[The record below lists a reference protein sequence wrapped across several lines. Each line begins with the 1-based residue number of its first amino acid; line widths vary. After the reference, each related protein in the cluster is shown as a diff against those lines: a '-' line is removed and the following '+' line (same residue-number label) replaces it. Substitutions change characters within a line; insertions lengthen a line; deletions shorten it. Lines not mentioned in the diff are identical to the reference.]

1 MSLLAADV
9 LVAEIGSTTT
19 VVNAFAGL
27 HGSSPRFL
35 GQGMAPTSVLEG
47 DVTRGLAE
55 AIADLKKRLG
65 AEVTWQ
71 RMLAV
76 SSAAGGLRMTV
87 HGLAYDMTAR
97 AAREAALGAGAIV
110 KLVTAGELTPS
121 NLAELVAIQPNIILL
136 AGGVDYGERQ
146 TAIANARALA
156 LLPLAAPI
164 VYAGNKACCD
174 EVTGI
179 LRAAGKRV
187 FAVENV
193 YPRIDELNIEPTRR
207 AIQQVFE
214 EHIVHAPG
222 MERLREMVEG
232 SILPTPGAV
241 MRAAELLYQKMG
253 DLLVLDVGGAT
264 TDVHS
269 VTAGSEEL
277 ARLAHSPEPLAKR
290 TVEGDLGVYVN
301 AACVATLVTPFEAA
315 QAGVNLAEAL
325 AAWGPLPRNKAELSA
340 LHLLTKKAVHTA
352 LDRHV
357 GRIKHLYGP
366 GGKFVIAE
374 GKDLTAVKWVVGT
387 GGPLTKLA
395 GAREILQNALRVTA
409 KHEMY
414 PRDFRVLIDRNYNL
428 AVLGVLSQEYEAAAA
443 QLMLDSLEWG
453 SSNAIS
459 HD

>member
-1 MSLLAADV
+1 MSLVAADV

-19 VVNAFAGL
+19 VVNAFMGL
-27 HGSSPRFL
+27 NTASPRFL
-35 GQGMAPTSVLEG
+35 GQGMAPTSVLAG
-47 DVTRGLAE
+47 DVNLGLSL
-55 AIADLKKRLG
+55 AIADLKTRLG
-65 AEVTWQ
+65 AQLTWQ

-110 KLVTAGELTPS
+110 KLITAGELTAS
-121 NLAELVAIQPNIILL
+121 NLEQLVAVKPNIILL

-146 TAIANARALA
+146 TAIANAQKLA
-156 LLPLAAPI
+156 LLPLSAPI
-164 VYAGNKACCD
+164 VYAGNIACRE
-174 EVTGI
+174 EVTSI
-179 LRAAGKRV
+179 LRAKGKRV
-187 FAVENV
+187 LAVDNV
-193 YPRIDELNIEPTRR
+193 YPRIDELNIEPTKR

-232 SILPTPGAV
+232 AILPTPGAV
-241 MRAAELLYQKMG
+241 MRAAELLYQQIG

-269 VTAGSEEL
+269 VTVGSEEL
-277 ARLAHSPEPLAKR
+277 ARLAHSPEPVAKR

-301 AACVATLVTPFEAA
+301 ANCVAELVTPFEAEK
-315 QAGVNLAEAL
+315 AGVDLAQTMS
-325 AAWGPLPRNKAELSA
+325 AWGPLPRSDEELRV
-340 LHLLTKKAVHTA
+340 LHLLTQKAVHTA
-352 LDRHV
+352 LGRHV

-366 GGKFVIAE
+366 GGKVVVAE
-374 GKDLTAVKWVVGT
+374 GKDLTAVKSVVGT
-387 GGPLTKLA
+387 GGPLTKLR
-395 GAREILQNALRVTA
+395 GAREILQSALRVTA

-414 PRDFRVLIDRNYNL
+414 PRDYRVLIDRHYNM
-428 AVLGVLSQEYEAAAA
+428 AVLGVLSQEYEAAAT